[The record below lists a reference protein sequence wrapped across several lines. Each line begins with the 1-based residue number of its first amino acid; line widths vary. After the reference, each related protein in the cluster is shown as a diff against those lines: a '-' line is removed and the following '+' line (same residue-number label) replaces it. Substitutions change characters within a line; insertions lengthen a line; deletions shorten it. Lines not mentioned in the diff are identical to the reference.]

1 MLTEKQ
7 KQQLASWTPSV
18 RTVEILDELRVFSL
32 LWSDLSARAGVL
44 FADKDSINSMPND
57 FDDLLSE
64 VCLLCFFDGRLMW
77 RPLQGQ
83 KHVQLRLCGH

>member
-32 LWSDLSARAGVL
+32 FWSDL
-44 FADKDSINSMPND
+44 
-57 FDDLLSE
+57 
-64 VCLLCFFDGRLMW
+64 
-77 RPLQGQ
+77 
-83 KHVQLRLCGH
+83 